1 MDSPRTPEELATQI
15 EALVA
20 GYVDEVRRCAR
31 QAVER
36 GLSPASG
43 STSKTS
49 KPSKSSTKRKRTFN
63 GRRSLAE
70 LETLSE
76 ALCVLIHEQPGEPM
90 VTLAAELG
98 ASSEALHRPMTML
111 KRAGRIRSVGERQWT
126 RYFPTVNGKAA
137 RAGG

>member
-1 MDSPRTPEELATQI
+1 MDSPRTPEALATQI

-20 GYVDEVRRCAR
+20 GYVDEVRRYAR

-43 STSKTS
+43 STS

-76 ALCVLIHEQPGEPM
+76 ALCVLIHEQPGESM

-98 ASSEALHRPMTML
+98 ASSGALHRPMTML
-111 KRAGRIRSVGERQWT
+111 KRAGRIRSVGARQWT
-126 RYFPTVNGKAA
+126 RYFPTVDGKAA
-137 RAGG
+137 RARG

>member
-1 MDSPRTPEELATQI
+1 MENPRTPEELATQI

-20 GYVDEVRRCAR
+20 GYVDEVRRFAR

-36 GLSPASG
+36 GLAPGAG
-43 STSKTS
+43 STSKPST
-49 KPSKSSTKRKRTFN
+49 PSKSSAKRKRTNN

-70 LETLSE
+70 LEELSE
-76 ALCVLIHEQPGEPM
+76 ALCALIHERPGESM
-90 VTLAAELG
+90 ATFAAELDVSIRG
-98 ASSEALHRPMTML
+98 MRRPAKML

-137 RAGG
+137 HARG